1 MLPTFPLPRC
11 SFRFPNSLAKS
22 CLHTLCSLSPYL
34 CPAFK
39 KLCSNKQGP
48 VTGTSSARNVVRLEQ
63 SRICAGW
70 LHSYMIYHTTKM
82 ECLAEQTFD
91 KQLEHCC
98 DQRSSILVG
107 RVGIPSVTLTPAAP
121 CSLTFVVGLLEWGS
135 ISDYNKLSNFIL
147 VSVQGHSRICLDW
160 TTCCQMLALVA
171 DLEVIVKNK
180 VLFWSPLP
188 WPVLLENLLQ
198 ARLFA
203 RYTPADFKATHSTS
217 HKNGVEL
224 CTLQVETAG
233 TSAWSCPWNC
243 TRLLQW
249 KSHYLDWHLI
259 QRNR

>member
-1 MLPTFPLPRC
+1 MLPTFPLSRC

-70 LHSYMIYHTTKM
+70 LHSYMIYQTTKM
-82 ECLAEQTFD
+82 ECLTEQTFD

-135 ISDYNKLSNFIL
+135 ISDYDKLSNFIL
-147 VSVQGHSRICLDW
+147 VSVQGHPRICLDR

-203 RYTPADFKATHSTS
+203 WICTCWLQSYTFYQPQEWSGALHSASGNSWNITVIMSLEMHATSPNENLTILT
-217 HKNGVEL
+217 G
-224 CTLQVETAG
+224 
-233 TSAWSCPWNC
+233 
-243 TRLLQW
+243 
-249 KSHYLDWHLI
+249 I
-259 QRNR
+259 

>member
-1 MLPTFPLPRC
+1 
-11 SFRFPNSLAKS
+11 
-22 CLHTLCSLSPYL
+22 
-34 CPAFK
+34 
-39 KLCSNKQGP
+39 
-48 VTGTSSARNVVRLEQ
+48 
-63 SRICAGW
+63 
-70 LHSYMIYHTTKM
+70 M

-135 ISDYNKLSNFIL
+135 ISDYDKLSNFTL

-188 WPVLLENLLQ
+188 WTVLLENLLQ
-198 ARLFA
+198 SRLFA

-217 HKNGVEL
+217 QEWSGALHSASGNSWNITVIMCLEL
-224 CTLQVETAG
+224 HA
-233 TSAWSCPWNC
+233 TSPNENL
-243 TRLLQW
+243 TMLTG
-249 KSHYLDWHLI
+249 I
-259 QRNR
+259 